1 MGTSGKAIDRILAI
15 DIGGTGLKAALIDRR
30 GHMLTDRLRVKTPRP
45 SPPRVL
51 VRALADLVRP
61 LALDSSVIGVSVG
74 FPGVVRHG
82 KVVTAPNLGT
92 ADWRGFDLAAVLG
105 KLWRKSVRVKND
117 ADMQGLGATR
127 GKGVEVVITLGTGF
141 GSAILVDGW
150 LGPHLEISQHPFR
163 KGETYDRQPGNA
175 ALERIGKKKWNR
187 RVERAIETLRTLTN
201 FDALYIGGG
210 NGRHV
215 QSELPADVRLVENDC
230 GMKGGAA
237 LWRSDLENPRA
248 R

>member
-1 MGTSGKAIDRILAI
+1 MDKNASGDRILAI

-30 GHMLTDRLRVKTPRP
+30 GRMLTDRLRVKTPHP
-45 SPPRVL
+45 SSPRAVL
-51 VRALADLVRP
+51 RSLAALVRP
-61 LALDSSVIGVSVG
+61 LSLDSSVIGVSVG

-92 ADWRGFDLAAVLG
+92 SSWRGFDLASALARVWG
-105 KLWRKSVRVKND
+105 KTVRVKND
-117 ADMQGLGATR
+117 ADMQGLGAAR
-127 GKGVEVVITLGTGF
+127 GKGVEVVVTLGTGF

-163 KGETYDRQPGNA
+163 KGETYDEQLGNE
-175 ALERIGKKKWNR
+175 ALKRIGKKRWNR

-215 QSELPADVRLVENDC
+215 RFELPAGVHLVGNDC

-237 LWRSDLENPRA
+237 LWRESDRMSRLL
-248 R
+248 

>member
-1 MGTSGKAIDRILAI
+1 MGARGKSTDRILAI

-30 GHMLTDRLRVKTPRP
+30 GRMLTDRLRVKTPHP

-51 VRALADLVRP
+51 VRALGVLVRP

-92 ADWRGFDLAAVLG
+92 AEWRGFDLATALS
-105 KLWRKSVRVKND
+105 KLWKKPVRVKND
-117 ADMQGLGATR
+117 ADLQGLGASR

-150 LGPHLEISQHPFR
+150 LGPHLEISQHAFR
-163 KGETYDRQPGNA
+163 KGETYDQQLGNA
-175 ALERIGKKKWNR
+175 ARERIGKKKWNR
-187 RVERAIETLRTLTN
+187 RVERAIEGLRTLTN

-215 QSELPADVRLVENDC
+215 RFELPADVRLVENDC

-237 LWRSDLENPRA
+237 LWRSGLESPRA

>member
-1 MGTSGKAIDRILAI
+1 MGTSGKSIDRILAI
-15 DIGGTGLKAALIDRR
+15 DIGGTGSKAALIDRR
-30 GHMLTDRLRVKTPRP
+30 GRMLTDRLRVKTPHP

-51 VRALADLVRP
+51 VRALAALVRP
-61 LALDSSVIGVSVG
+61 LTLDSSVIGVSVG

-82 KVVTAPNLGT
+82 KVLTAPNLGT
-92 ADWRGFDLAAVLG
+92 GDWKGFDLAAALG
-105 KLWRKSVRVKND
+105 KLWKRPVRVKND
-117 ADMQGLGATR
+117 ADMQGLGAAR
-127 GKGVEVVITLGTGF
+127 GKGVEVVITLGTGL

-163 KGETYDRQPGNA
+163 KGETYDQQLGNA
-175 ALERIGKKKWNR
+175 ALKQIGKKRWNR

-210 NGRHV
+210 NGRHI
-215 QSELPADVRLVENDC
+215 QFELPADVRLVENDC

-237 LWRSDLENPRA
+237 LWR
-248 R
+248 

>member
-1 MGTSGKAIDRILAI
+1 MGRSGKSIDRILAI

-30 GHMLTDRLRVKTPRP
+30 GRMLTDRLRVKTPHP

-51 VRALADLVRP
+51 VRALAALVHT
-61 LALDSSVIGVSVG
+61 LDLDSSVIGVSVG

-82 KVVTAPNLGT
+82 KVLTAPNLGT
-92 ADWRGFDLAAVLG
+92 ADWKGFDLAAALG
-105 KLWRKSVRVKND
+105 KLWKRPVRVKND
-117 ADMQGLGATR
+117 ADMQGLGAAR
-127 GKGVEVVITLGTGF
+127 GNGVEVVITLGTGL

-163 KGETYDRQPGNA
+163 KGETYDQQLGNA
-175 ALERIGKKKWNR
+175 ALEQIGKKKWNR
-187 RVERAIETLRTLTN
+187 RVERALETLRTLTN

-210 NGRHV
+210 NGRHI
-215 QSELPADVRLVENDC
+215 QFELPADVRLVENDC

-237 LWRSDLENPRA
+237 LWRSGLENPRA